1 MNNNSNSSNNS
12 NNEFHRRKSYKRK
25 RNNNSNINNLSKNLN
40 KMKLKKRVT
49 FRHNR
54 NNLRYIP
61 KEEENVEARKSI
73 AVNKGNRN
81 NINMYNKRKTAKQ
94 LKSRGNTYRTYLD
107 AKRRFGNYHLEPS
120 EKEFLDSII

>member
-1 MNNNSNSSNNS
+1 MNNNNSNNNA
-12 NNEFHRRKSYKRK
+12 EWHRRKTYKR
-25 RNNNSNINNLSKNLN
+25 RRNSNVNNLSNNLT

-49 FRHNR
+49 FRHNK
-54 NNLRYIP
+54 NKVYNIP